1 MKEKK
6 LKKDLYECALKEEAK
21 GSGYLATLGIL
32 YTMISANAP
41 EMIISKARKI
51 AEEAVD
57 KAFFGK

>member
-6 LKKDLYECALKEEAK
+6 LKKDIYEFAVKEEVK
-21 GSGYLATLGIL
+21 GSGYLATLGVI
-32 YTMISANAP
+32 YTMIGASAP
-41 EMIISKARKI
+41 EMSIRKAQKI